1 MYKNRAQS
9 DQQKLAKY
17 IFHLSQQLQR
27 TTTRR
32 KEKKK
37 KYQKYQQ
44 RLLLL
49 SSLSYHQSWSRPL
62 TPTSAADKLTRV
74 LVKK

>member
-1 MYKNRAQS
+1 VTNKN
-9 DQQKLAKY
+9 L
-17 IFHLSQQLQR
+17 LSTSFIYLSSSKEQLHEE
-27 TTTRR
+27 
-32 KEKKK
+32 KKKKK

>member
-1 MYKNRAQS
+1 MEHKVTNKN
-9 DQQKLAKY
+9 L
-17 IFHLSQQLQR
+17 LSTSFIYLSSSKEQLHEE
-27 TTTRR
+27 
-32 KEKKK
+32 KKKK

-62 TPTSAADKLTRV
+62 TPPSAADKLTRV